1 MEKPNTYQ
9 TEPQE
14 PLNLISE
21 PVASYGPS
29 RISLIRKGL
38 QFNAI
43 ARFTNKTGLTKQE
56 LANVLQVSVRTL
68 QRHESQTRLS
78 PAISEKLMHLND
90 IYQLAS
96 ESLGTNPKDITA
108 WLRTQN
114 TAFGSETPLSFLDTY
129 VGMQQVKNILGRL
142 SHGVFS

>member
-1 MEKPNTYQ
+1 MKKQETYQ

-14 PLNLISE
+14 SLTLINE
-21 PVASYGPS
+21 PVATYGLS

-38 QFNAI
+38 HFNAI
-43 ARFTNKTGLTKQE
+43 ARFTNKSGLTKQE

-90 IYQLAS
+90 IYQLAT
-96 ESLGTNPKDITA
+96 ESLGTNPKDITN
-108 WLRTQN
+108 WLRTPIMALGQ
-114 TAFGSETPLSFLDTY
+114 EPPLLLLDTY
-129 VGMQQVKNILGRL
+129 IGMQQVKQVLGRL